1 MAAVFAAATRSP
13 LTAVAS
19 VVEMTGDFKLVLPVM
34 LAVSIATVVSRRFSY
49 GTIYT
54 TKLLRRGQDIDRA
67 VPWRAFT
74 DMTAEESMRGF
85 ASPMLLPGTRG
96 GAGAGTAGP
105 GPDGEEH
112 DVSRLEGPASGN
124 LPAFKDPAG
133 FKDPQPGD
141 PRTLRRRRAGPSR
154 RSTGNW

>member
-74 DMTAEESMRGF
+74 DMTAEESMRGLAWGEPITTLWHLSRALPTTYAF
-85 ASPMLLPGTRG
+85 MSARSILLTGDTSDLAVNLTIVLASTAVIFVAA
-96 GAGAGTAGP
+96 AG
-105 GPDGEEH
+105 
-112 DVSRLEGPASGN
+112 L
-124 LPAFKDPAG
+124 
-133 FKDPQPGD
+133 
-141 PRTLRRRRAGPSR
+141 LRRALSHLNG
-154 RSTGNW
+154 GQ